1 MNFDAYTDL
10 SVVTAVDLVNTLD
23 VETGKDFLTGPD
35 HLAKFLDD
43 HLDSYARPLTP
54 ADVTDIQGLRERLRL
69 AFTLGS
75 IDTVVDLLNDLLAES
90 SALPQL
96 TDHDGVWHFHFT
108 PPESSLFAHMAAE
121 AAMGLA
127 SVIRDHGLERL
138 RVQQGVDAR
147 PAQAKQLACIGPHS
161 PQRGPRDDWRE
172 HVSVAN
178 RGPQG
183 ECLLDELRG
192 GDVGARGE
200 VGRVERAH
208 ARTHEDRRALP
219 TALELGQ
226 QYRQRA
232 HLVGAAGS
240 TAR

>member
-23 VETGKDFLTGPD
+23 VETGHDALVVPE

-43 HLDSYARPLTP
+43 HLDSYDRPLTQR
-54 ADVTDIQGLRERLRL
+54 DVTDVCGLRERLRL
-69 AFTLGS
+69 TFTLGS

-96 TDHDGVWHFHFT
+96 TDHDGNWHFHFT

-138 RVQQGVDAR
+138 RVCAANGCQRVFVDTSR
-147 PAQAKQLACIGPHS
+147 NRSRRYCNPDICGN
-161 PQRGPRDDWRE
+161 RTN
-172 HVSVAN
+172 VA
-178 RGPQG
+178 
-183 ECLLDELRG
+183 
-192 GDVGARGE
+192 AF
-200 VGRVERAH
+200 RA
-208 ARTHEDRRALP
+208 
-219 TALELGQ
+219 
-226 QYRQRA
+226 RQRA
-232 HLVGAAGS
+232 AEASG
-240 TAR
+240 

>member
-23 VETGKDFLTGPD
+23 VETGTDYLSSRD

-54 ADVTDIQGLRERLRL
+54 ADVSDVQGLRERLRL

-138 RVQQGVDAR
+138 RVCAASGCSRVFVDTSR
-147 PAQAKQLACIGPHS
+147 NRSRRYCNPDICGN
-161 PQRGPRDDWRE
+161 RTN
-172 HVSVAN
+172 VA
-178 RGPQG
+178 
-183 ECLLDELRG
+183 
-192 GDVGARGE
+192 AF
-200 VGRVERAH
+200 RA
-208 ARTHEDRRALP
+208 
-219 TALELGQ
+219 
-226 QYRQRA
+226 RQRA
-232 HLVGAAGS
+232 AEASG
-240 TAR
+240 

>member
-23 VETGKDFLTGPD
+23 VETAKDFLTEVE

-54 ADVTDIQGLRERLRL
+54 ADVTDVAGLRERLRL

-138 RVQQGVDAR
+138 RVCAATGCSRVFVDTSR
-147 PAQAKQLACIGPHS
+147 NRSRRYCNPDICGN
-161 PQRGPRDDWRE
+161 RTN
-172 HVSVAN
+172 VA
-178 RGPQG
+178 
-183 ECLLDELRG
+183 
-192 GDVGARGE
+192 AF
-200 VGRVERAH
+200 RA
-208 ARTHEDRRALP
+208 
-219 TALELGQ
+219 
-226 QYRQRA
+226 RQRA
-232 HLVGAAGS
+232 AEASG
-240 TAR
+240 